1 MLDPAELA
9 LLTQAAPYPELG
21 VHESATASG
30 AASTSAHSPAPQCSS
45 EACSSATL
53 PRADNARGTADAAAQ
68 IIPPHPLQSQLIR
81 DQSELLEAGI
91 TDRARNIRVTSYLFD
106 LLSKKTQ
113 IKHPLCE
120 VRTPSFLR
128 THIPVLLF

>member
-9 LLTQAAPYPELG
+9 LLTQQALYPELG
-21 VHESATASG
+21 LQESTTSSG
-30 AASTSAHSPAPQCSS
+30 AASPSAHPPAPQYSS
-45 EACSSATL
+45 EPRSSATL
-53 PRADNARGTADAAAQ
+53 PRADNAGGTADAAAQ
-68 IIPPHPLQSQLIR
+68 VLPPHPLQSQLIR

-106 LLSKKTQ
+106 LLSKKTH

-120 VRTPSFLR
+120 VRTFSFLM
-128 THIPVLLF
+128 THIPVLLT